1 MEISLSSF
9 ENYTHY
15 SSTQHSVLSPA
26 TRNKVPLKKLY
37 PRAIKHLAKIAK
49 ISPNPPYG
57 GRGYPAHLKEIIK
70 TTSDA
75 EEQYALL
82 VHYYNCLGLE
92 VKKTR
97 SYRPLTED
105 EKFRILS
112 YYSSGY
118 SVSKIAEALGRHV
131 STIYYFIKR
140 YKAGKI

>member
-1 MEISLSSF
+1 MEISLNSF

-49 ISPNPPYG
+49 ISPNPYG
-57 GRGYPAHLKEIIK
+57 GRGYPAHLREIIK

-82 VHYYNCLGLE
+82 VHYYNCLGLRI
-92 VKKTR
+92 KKR
-97 SYRPLTED
+97 NYRPLTED
-105 EKFRILS
+105 EKSRILS

-118 SVSKIAEALGRHV
+118 CVSKIAEALGRHV
-131 STIYYFIKR
+131 STVYYFIKR